1 MIIVIAKFTTVYQGQ
16 EEEFRKWFDWS
27 NQVLKEIPG
36 LKSRKLAKNRNGDYI
51 AIVEFDTFEAF
62 KAMHTSNI
70 HKLIHEKTSLLFSG
84 MPKPEFFE
92 VISTIA

>member
-1 MIIVIAKFTTVYQGQ
+1 MIIVIGKFPTVYQGQ
-16 EEEFRKWFDWS
+16 EEEFRKWFEWS
-27 NQVLKEIPG
+27 NQLFRETPG
-36 LKSRKLAKNRNGDYI
+36 LNSRKLAKDKGGDYI